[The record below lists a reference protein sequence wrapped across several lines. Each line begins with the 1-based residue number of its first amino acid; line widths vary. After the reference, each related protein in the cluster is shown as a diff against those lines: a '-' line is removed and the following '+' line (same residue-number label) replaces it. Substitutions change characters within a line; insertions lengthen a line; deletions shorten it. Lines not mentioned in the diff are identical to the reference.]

1 MSDLQK
7 IKEQVSIYDVA
18 ESLLRLEKQDG
29 KYKYPG
35 ERTASIK
42 LYPENNRFHDFGRN
56 VNGDIFDLMI
66 HVRGCTLKEATA
78 ELKTAFNIKDS
89 LIGKNVVKEAWIA
102 YLERK
107 FNAKYVEHYDYF
119 LTDQNGK
126 IIYAYTKVRLQDK
139 AGEKII
145 IYGRFNG
152 DRFILGLQGK
162 KTKDIPAI
170 YGSSIREIQ
179 EAIEHQKTI
188 FYVEGE
194 KDTNTLMRKGYTV
207 FTCGGSGDWKKSVS
221 EIVRQA
227 NVIILADNDE
237 PGEQLAYQVMQDLQL
252 ISNSVSIIKPMPN
265 VDKADITDYFEE
277 GHSVEEFEDL
287 IKNDDGRDTVSIL
300 RKYGETK
307 KSEKEKKTRAG
318 EKSKMDCL
326 VLKRGSE
333 DILKQLIT
341 LNAAEC
347 FQMNDRGSADLFAT
361 IFKNVSRYNPTKKDW
376 MYYDKTRWTAD
387 TEGMR
392 AKRNAKML
400 ADVLVRYS
408 VTASLLD
415 DKRQSYIKYAAGM
428 MNYRNRNVMITD
440 AKDLNFFENTELDKD
455 DFLLNCKNCVLDLSG
470 NQPKALEHN
479 ADLLLSKIC
488 NASYNPAATCTLWE
502 KTVTK
507 KIAELVETAQG
518 GNGILTQTGGYLH
531 DYAGKMG
538 EAHAITNK
546 QVEELWALVEAD
558 ETAGKSNSE
567 MYDSMVQ
574 KLGEYGVSAEKAT
587 QILEQYGAQA
597 GVSSAFVEEMTGK
610 VQALGKGF
618 SESSSTIDTS
628 SITVKE
634 SIKGIRSVLYDL
646 SVSSSEYA
654 GTYRGVLE
662 VFNNT
667 SGSAANAQDAFNIVY
682 NALKE
687 AGVPLDELNKK
698 LAQEFPSAAQATKS
712 SVASSIVEAQKT
724 VSSSTGKMKT
734 DAETN
739 LAGVKKAAE
748 DASGGVNT
756 TTVTNWGNSASEVKK
771 NLDKMKQT
779 ANLKLGEMQK
789 TVESHF
795 SGQYN
800 TMTKKWE
807 KACERIG
814 QLITQMVRSTKDS
827 LNGLARNMNTIG
839 NEMSN
844 NLING
849 ISGAVTGIAGILNE
863 VVSKVNSTIGNV
875 NSSLSGIEKA
885 FTFSYDVTTPDG
897 KRRWGKYSMNLPR
910 VNTVPYLAKGAVI
923 PPRSEFLAVLGD
935 QKQGN
940 NIETPEALLRKIVR
954 EETAGRQTGG
964 GSYRFT
970 AQINRRT
977 LFDEMMK
984 EAQMRRDT
992 SGRNP
997 FEMA

>member
-1 MSDLQK
+1 MVHNLPFS
-7 IKEQVSIYDVA
+7 E
-18 ESLLRLEKQDG
+18 
-29 KYKYPG
+29 
-35 ERTASIK
+35 
-42 LYPENNRFHDFGRN
+42 
-56 VNGDIFDLMI
+56 
-66 HVRGCTLKEATA
+66 
-78 ELKTAFNIKDS
+78 
-89 LIGKNVVKEAWIA
+89 IGKAIADGLNGICSRISFREIADTLATGLNGAFTTLYSFTRRFDWTGLVNNIAGGINTFISEFDWKNNGRKLEVFLNSLCSSLVDMAEKTDWEALGQGIGEMLGQINWVKHLKQVITAITRTLGGLFDVLEASGTA
-102 YLERK
+102 
-107 FNAKYVEHYDYF
+107 
-119 LTDQNGK
+119 GK
-126 IIYAYTKVRLQDK
+126 IAAFLGK
-139 AGEKII
+139 AFIAVKI
-145 IYGRFNG
+145 
-152 DRFILGLQGK
+152 
-162 KTKDIPAI
+162 
-170 YGSSIREIQ
+170 
-179 EAIEHQKTI
+179 
-188 FYVEGE
+188 
-194 KDTNTLMRKGYTV
+194 
-207 FTCGGSGDWKKSVS
+207 
-221 EIVRQA
+221 
-227 NVIILADNDE
+227 
-237 PGEQLAYQVMQDLQL
+237 
-252 ISNSVSIIKPMPN
+252 
-265 VDKADITDYFEE
+265 ADITGIGSLVKFLVTTI
-277 GHSVEEFEDL
+277 G
-287 IKNDDGRDTVSIL
+287 
-300 RKYGETK
+300 K
-307 KSEKEKKTRAG
+307 K
-318 EKSKMDCL
+318 
-326 VLKRGSE
+326 
-333 DILKQLIT
+333 LIT
-341 LNAAEC
+341 
-347 FQMNDRGSADLFAT
+347 
-361 IFKNVSRYNPTKKDW
+361 
-376 MYYDKTRWTAD
+376 
-387 TEGMR
+387 
-392 AKRNAKML
+392 
-400 ADVLVRYS
+400 
-408 VTASLLD
+408 
-415 DKRQSYIKYAAGM
+415 
-428 MNYRNRNVMITD
+428 
-440 AKDLNFFENTELDKD
+440 
-455 DFLLNCKNCVLDLSG
+455 
-470 NQPKALEHN
+470 
-479 ADLLLSKIC
+479 
-488 NASYNPAATCTLWE
+488 
-502 KTVTK
+502 
-507 KIAELVETAQG
+507 
-518 GNGILTQTGGYLH
+518 
-531 DYAGKMG
+531 
-538 EAHAITNK
+538 
-546 QVEELWALVEAD
+546 EE
-558 ETAGKSNSE
+558 
-567 MYDSMVQ
+567 
-574 KLGEYGVSAEKAT
+574 
-587 QILEQYGAQA
+587 
-597 GVSSAFVEEMTGK
+597 
-610 VQALGKGF
+610 
-618 SESSSTIDTS
+618 
-628 SITVKE
+628 
-634 SIKGIRSVLYDL
+634 GIRSVLYDL

-712 SVASSIVEAQKT
+712 SVDSSIVEAQKT

-827 LNGLARNMNTIG
+827 LNGFTRNMNTIG

-863 VVSKVNSTIGNV
+863 VVSKVNSTISNV